1 MSNQLKS
8 TSGDVSYTF
17 SLSRISHEIR
27 NPLTLIYST
36 AQLLALKHPDLNHD
50 ELWEQLIK
58 DIDYL
63 NELTDSISFYNHCT
77 QLSLTETD
85 LSELLN
91 SVVDSYRPLSDKTGI
106 HLKLSL
112 KNQPSNI
119 LCDRVKLRQCL
130 INLLKNSFEA
140 TSSGDTISLTAFS
153 NARHIQ
159 LIISDTGQGICPSHL
174 EHIFE
179 PFTTYKKDGTGL
191 GLAITKQI
199 VEAHHGSIKVFS
211 KPGKG
216 TSFILCLPLSL
227 PQTQC

>member
-8 TSGDVSYTF
+8 ASGDFNYTF

-36 AQLLALKHPDLNHD
+36 AQLLALKHPDLNRD
-50 ELWEQLIK
+50 ELWGQLIK

-63 NELTDSISFYNHCT
+63 NELTDSISFYNHCA
-77 QLSLTETD
+77 QLSLEKTD
-85 LSELLN
+85 LSQLLN

-106 HLKLSL
+106 RLKLSL
-112 KNQPSNI
+112 KNQLPAI

-140 TSSGDTISLTAFS
+140 TSVGDTISITAFS
-153 NARHIQ
+153 NARHVQ
-159 LIISDTGQGICPSHL
+159 LIVSDTGKGICASHL

-199 VEAHHGSIKVFS
+199 IEAHHGSIKVFS